1 MRQHYA
7 KTPNMPQHWA
17 NCPLCLITAQ
27 VSYCALML
35 QDTCVFHLT
44 TGHGTS
50 MLQDTCV
57 FHLTPRSQ
65 CLKAMKHLCVPPP
78 QRSGHITLMGQSKHT
93 QGQFPCCFSPC
104 DSPLCCSQR
113 EQLPTSATLEMNA
126 WKYSVKGK
134 RKISISNLK
143 FSWQLGE
150 VTFESTYI
158 CPFAQ
163 SLHKCCWVPTMYLTW
178 RSVWW
183 RDNSRRLLLLV

>member
-27 VSYCALML
+27 VSYCAL
-35 QDTCVFHLT
+35 
-44 TGHGTS
+44 

-93 QGQFPCCFSPC
+93 QGAIPLLSLTPC

-134 RKISISNLK
+134 REISISNLK